1 MKVKEENARET
12 KKLLEMEKN
21 TKSVN
26 YTKSKEKR
34 ISRISVLN
42 TAEKG
47 LSLGSYY
54 SVRVQ

>member
-1 MKVKEENARET
+1 
-12 KKLLEMEKN
+12 MEKN

-26 YTKSKEKR
+26 NTKSKEKR

-54 SVRVQ
+54 